1 MFKAV
6 FSRLSDEGKYLDARP
21 QLGHSFLFTRIIES
35 MCINRRVDAGV
46 DSFKEI
52 I

>member
-1 MFKAV
+1 MLGHK
-6 FSRLSDEGKYLDARP
+6 
-21 QLGHSFLFTRIIES
+21 LGHSFLFTRIIES
-35 MCINRRVDAGV
+35 MCINRPIRVDAGV